1 MNRSNY
7 DVRKPVRTIG
17 IVRIHMS

>member
-1 MNRSNY
+1 MILKCS
-7 DVRKPVRTIG
+7 DIG

>member
-1 MNRSNY
+1 MWQRP
-7 DVRKPVRTIG
+7 KCPIQTIG